1 MLPSVCRRIFDAF
14 FSGDASG
21 ARGRNYVFS
30 GKIFGA
36 GNQLAYYFTFDR
48 TVDFSDG
55 NHSDRKRLCKSSK
68 CGRISAGRS
77 ISGTPSDLAVCR
89 AVYGCTFNK
98 HMDFAEPGMY
108 LRSGGRISSEK
119 IHGTVH
125 L

>member
-21 ARGRNYVFS
+21 
-30 GKIFGA
+30 
-36 GNQLAYYFTFDR
+36 DR
-48 TVDFSDG
+48 
-55 NHSDRKRLCKSSK
+55 
-68 CGRISAGRS
+68 
-77 ISGTPSDLAVCR
+77 P
-89 AVYGCTFNK
+89 VYGCTFNK